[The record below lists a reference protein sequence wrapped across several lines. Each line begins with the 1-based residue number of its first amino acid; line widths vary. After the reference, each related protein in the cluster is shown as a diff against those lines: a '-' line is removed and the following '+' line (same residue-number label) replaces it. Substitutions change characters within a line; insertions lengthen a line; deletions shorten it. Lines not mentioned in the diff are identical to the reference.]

1 MIEIEDN
8 MGHSPTTEYLEI
20 GHNCPRCDRKTICSI
35 EDGFCFN
42 QGVCSNCYERRI
54 LDQEDEEERKWQE
67 YYEMQEEEF
76 QRQEEGEVN

>member
-20 GHNCPRCDRKTICSI
+20 GHSCPRCDRKAICTI

-42 QGVCSNCYERRI
+42 QGLCSDCYEKRI
-54 LDQEDEEERKWQE
+54 LEQIDNEESEWEEDWEEE
-67 YYEMQEEEF
+67 EE
-76 QRQEEGEVN
+76 N

>member
-20 GHNCPRCDRKTICSI
+20 GHNCPRCDRKAICTI

-67 YYEMQEEEF
+67 YYEMQEDEE
-76 QRQEEGEVN
+76 EEEN

>member
-20 GHNCPRCDRKTICSI
+20 GHNCPRCDRKAICTI
-35 EDGFCFN
+35 EDGSCFN
-42 QGVCSNCYERRI
+42 QGVCSNCYERRIRRI

-67 YYEMQEEEF
+67 YYEMQEDEE
-76 QRQEEGEVN
+76 EEEN